1 MLLLGPL
8 LRCNKANVDMFGGA
22 ALEQR
27 FAGSANSRHVSDR
40 DNGPIIRGEDLVG
53 VGVGQCCDGRRWE
66 GEVQVQVVVE
76 VGSGSGRFEEAS

>member
-8 LRCNKANVDMFGGA
+8 LRCSKASVDMFGGA

-40 DNGPIIRGEDLVG
+40 DNGPIIRGGGGEDLVG
-53 VGVGQCCDGRRWE
+53 VGVVQCCDGGGDGGRSVSA
-66 GEVQVQVVVE
+66 G
-76 VGSGSGRFEEAS
+76 GSGSGRFEEAS